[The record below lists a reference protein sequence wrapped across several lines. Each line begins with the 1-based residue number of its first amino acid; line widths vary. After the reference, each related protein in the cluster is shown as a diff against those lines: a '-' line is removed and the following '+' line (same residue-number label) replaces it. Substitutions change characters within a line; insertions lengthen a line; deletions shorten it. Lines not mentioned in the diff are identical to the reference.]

1 MILHLARP
9 ARAEPPASGEV
20 ALAVGGPRAEVEVAV
35 GRLRGLG
42 VVAAGA
48 GLTLTD
54 LGRTASVGWLVR
66 ELEGVGDVVGCQ
78 DDPPCPLLGPCRL
91 RGVLRRAQDAF
102 LATLDP
108 VTVPDLVADAR
119 WWLGLPMPSAR

>member
-9 ARAEPPASGEV
+9 GGTERPVTGEV
-20 ALAVGGPRAEVEVAV
+20 ARAVGGPRAEVEVAV

-42 VVAAGA
+42 VVAADS
-48 GLTLTD
+48 GLALTD

-66 ELEGVGDVVGCQ
+66 ELEGAGDVVGCQ

-91 RGVLRRAQDAF
+91 RGVLRRAQEAF
-102 LATLDP
+102 LAALDP
-108 VTVPDLVADAR
+108 VTVPDLVVDAR
-119 WWLGLPMPSAR
+119 RWLGLPMPSAR